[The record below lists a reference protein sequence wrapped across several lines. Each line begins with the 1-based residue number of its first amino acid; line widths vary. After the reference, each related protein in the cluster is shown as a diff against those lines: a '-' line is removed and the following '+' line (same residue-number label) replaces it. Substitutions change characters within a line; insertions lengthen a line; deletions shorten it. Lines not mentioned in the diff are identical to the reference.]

1 MSDKVV
7 CDAFAFVLNIL
18 VREGVRLSL
27 RYQHM
32 VSGRDVEIV
41 NRLLALTTVEAL
53 VANDA
58 P

>member
-18 VREGVRLSL
+18 VREGVRLRL

-41 NRLLALTTVEAL
+41 NRLSALTTVEAL